1 MRWFSKILLGS
12 MNDNKFIVDRIEGTI
27 VILEKNN
34 GDIINIDLR
43 YIDEIPSEGDVLVK
57 IDNVYKI
64 DKEATL
70 KRKNHISKLMKGM
83 WSNE

>member
-1 MRWFSKILLGS
+1 MDGNS
-12 MNDNKFIVDRIEGTI
+12 FIVDRIEDNI
-27 VILEKNN
+27 VVLEQSN
-34 GDIINIDLR
+34 GEIINIDLSC
-43 YIDEIPSEGDVLVK
+43 IDEIPSEGDVLVK
-57 IDNVYKI
+57 IDNIYKI

>member
-1 MRWFSKILLGS
+1 MLGS
-12 MNDNKFIVDRIEGTI
+12 MNDNKFIVDRIEGNI

-34 GDIINIDLR
+34 GDIINIDLSC
-43 YIDEIPSEGDVLVK
+43 IDEIPSESDVLVK
-57 IDNVYKI
+57 IDNIYKI

>member
-1 MRWFSKILLGS
+1 
-12 MNDNKFIVDRIEGTI
+12 MNENSFIVDRIEENI
-27 VILEKNN
+27 VVLENSN

-57 IDNVYKI
+57 VDNVYKI

-70 KRKNHISKLMKGM
+70 KRKSHISKLMKGM

>member
-1 MRWFSKILLGS
+1 
-12 MNDNKFIVDRIEGTI
+12 MNENSFIVDRIEENI
-27 VILEKNN
+27 VVLENSN

-57 IDNVYKI
+57 VDNVYKI
-64 DKEATL
+64 DKVATL

>member
-1 MRWFSKILLGS
+1 MDGNS
-12 MNDNKFIVDRIEGTI
+12 FIVDRIEDNI
-27 VILEKNN
+27 VVLEQSN
-34 GDIINIDLR
+34 GEIINIDLSC
-43 YIDEIPSEGDVLVK
+43 IDEIPSEGDVLVK
-57 IDNVYKI
+57 IDNIYRI